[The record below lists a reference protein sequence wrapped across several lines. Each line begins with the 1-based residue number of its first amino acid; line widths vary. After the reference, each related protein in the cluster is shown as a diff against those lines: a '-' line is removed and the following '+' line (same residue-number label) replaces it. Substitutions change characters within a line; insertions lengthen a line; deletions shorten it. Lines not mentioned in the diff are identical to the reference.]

1 MKVLFYSDQCK
12 FCNDIIKQLK
22 ESDFYNQ
29 FNLINVDK
37 NKVPEKIKIVPTIID
52 SNYKDLL
59 EGKKA
64 FEYLHNNKYF
74 NISTNNLLLWKD
86 KEIAK
91 PEIEENTL
99 AFKKDILQESYQD
112 TEKPDNIP
120 IEKSKKKKPKIST
133 NSLIKLKLRR

>member
-29 FNLINVDK
+29 FNFINVDK

-64 FEYLHNNKYF
+64 FEYLYNNKYF

-91 PEIEENTL
+91 PEIEEYTL

>member
-64 FEYLHNNKYF
+64 FEYLYNNKYF

-86 KEIAK
+86 KEIAT